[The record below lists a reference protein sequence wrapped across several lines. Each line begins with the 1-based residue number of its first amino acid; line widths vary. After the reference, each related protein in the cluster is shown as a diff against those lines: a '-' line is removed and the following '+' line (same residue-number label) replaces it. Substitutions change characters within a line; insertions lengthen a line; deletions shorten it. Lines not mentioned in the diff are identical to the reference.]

1 MPRWSR
7 SEQLEIAEVR
17 ENLKEALAASPPY
30 PEVVGDRK
38 ILRFLRGHGHN
49 VTVATKM
56 YGNFLSW
63 RKEFKVDAM
72 RDNIINGMD
81 HPMKFPQ
88 GKIILGLIPSLIIT
102 HDAFDK
108 SGAPVCV
115 DQYKFKPAEV
125 LSNISLPD
133 YLIFT
138 TYCLEYRSMVV
149 EQLSE
154 QRERAYLA
162 GLSPEEREA
171 ALDPLGNT
179 PPHGV
184 ILGTLVIRDIGGVGL
199 DHCSDKG
206 REIIKS
212 VVKVGS
218 DNYPELLRK
227 CYLVNCPW
235 VFNALW
241 FFIKGLLPHTT
252 LQKISINGYNFRAS
266 LERDLD
272 PELVPALIGGPY
284 NGHMEPGNPQA
295 FEWDRAFMLEGRSID
310 TEAARSGARH
320 SEGTSPLYSSGS
332 GSTDSGGSSP
342 RSANSSSGR
351 GSGSG
356 RKEAETRSLPAAGEG
371 ASSMSAT
378 WLHSR
383 LRDTFVEYP
392 LWTSGLTLYLLH
404 FCATEQ
410 WRTLLPFA
418 LPVLAT
424 WAVLLWL

>member
-7 SEQLEIAEVR
+7 SEQLEIAQVR
-17 ENLKEALAASPPY
+17 ENLKDALAASPQY

-38 ILRFLRGHGHN
+38 VLRFLRGHGHN
-49 VTVATKM
+49 VAMATKM
-56 YGNFLSW
+56 YGNFLRW

-81 HPMKFPQ
+81 HPIKFPQ
-88 GKIILGLIPSLIIT
+88 GKIILGLIPSIIIT
-102 HDAFDK
+102 HDVFDK
-108 SGAPVCV
+108 TGAPVCV

-125 LSNISLPD
+125 LSNIPLPD

-154 QRERAYLA
+154 QRERAWLA
-162 GLSPEEREA
+162 GLTPAERKAEK
-171 ALDPLGNT
+171 DPLGPLGT
-179 PPHGV
+179 RPPHGV
-184 ILGTLVIRDIGGVGL
+184 ILGTLVIRDISGVGL
-199 DHCSDKG
+199 DHCSEKG

-241 FFIKGLLPHTT
+241 FFIKGLLPQTT
-252 LQKISINGYNFRAS
+252 LQKVSINGHNFQAS
-266 LERDLD
+266 LEKDLD

-284 NGHMEPGNPQA
+284 KGHMEPNLPGA
-295 FEWDRAFMLEGRSID
+295 FVWDRAFMLEGRTID
-310 TEAARSGARH
+310 AEEAAVSAGHSGGA
-320 SEGTSPLYSSGS
+320 SPQSSHSGS
-332 GSTDSGGSSP
+332 SGGSSP
-342 RSANSSSGR
+342 MSAKSSYGGSSKETENRSPPGAG
-351 GSGSG
+351 
-356 RKEAETRSLPAAGEG
+356 AETEGESSPWLP
-371 ASSMSAT
+371 
-378 WLHSR
+378 SR
-383 LRDTFVEYP
+383 LRDTCVEYP
-392 LWTSGLTLYLLH
+392 LWSSGVTLYLVH
-404 FCATEQ
+404 FYATEQ